1 MTLRT
6 WLFLIAAIAA
16 ASVAACADPVV
27 PLGPGN
33 QMTVTNQPGLFRFQ
47 AKDLNN
53 VIADT
58 SFTWVTADSQ
68 ARIVHHSLI
77 THGEM
82 DLHVLD
88 ANGVEVYAHEVS
100 VVYETDTLTNKGTP
114 GPWTVR
120 FDIKAA
126 TGKIDVTL
134 ETP

>member
-1 MTLRT
+1 MKVRT
-6 WLFLIAAIAA
+6 WLLVAAGLAA
-16 ASVAACADPVV
+16 GSVAACADPVV

-68 ARIVHHSLI
+68 ARILHHSLI

-82 DLHVLD
+82 ELHVVD
-88 ANGVEVYAHEVS
+88 ANGVEVYSHEVS
-100 VVYETDTLTNKGTP
+100 VVYETDTLTNRGAP
-114 GPWTVR
+114 GSWTVR

-126 TGKIDVTL
+126 TGKVDVTL

>member
-6 WLFLIAAIAA
+6 WLCLAAGLAIGIAA
-16 ASVAACADPVV
+16 ACVDPAVT
-27 PLGPGN
+27 LGPAN

-47 AKDLNN
+47 AKAMNN
-53 VIADT
+53 VIDDT

-68 ARIVHHSLI
+68 ARILHHSLV
-77 THGEM
+77 THGET

-88 ANGVEVYAHEVS
+88 ANGVEVYSHNLVP
-100 VVYETDTLTNKGTP
+100 VYETDTLTNKGAP
-114 GPWTVR
+114 GAWTIR
-120 FDIKAA
+120 FEIKAA

>member
-1 MTLRT
+1 MRLGT
-6 WLFLIAAIAA
+6 WLFLAAGLAA
-16 ASVAACADPVV
+16 GAIAACADPVV

-88 ANGVEVYAHEVS
+88 ANGVEVYSHEVS
-100 VVYETDTLTNKGTP
+100 VVYETDTLTNKGAP

-126 TGKIDVTL
+126 TGKLDVTL

>member
-1 MTLRT
+1 MTLRI
-6 WLFLIAAIAA
+6 WLFLAAGLAA
-16 ASVAACADPVV
+16 GFIAACADPVV

-68 ARIVHHSLI
+68 ARILHHSLI

-88 ANGVEVYAHEVS
+88 ANGVEVYSHEVS
-100 VVYETDTLTNKGTP
+100 VVYETDTLTNKGAP
-114 GPWTVR
+114 GSWTVR
-120 FDIKAA
+120 FEIKAA

>member
-1 MTLRT
+1 MTLRGC
-6 WLFLIAAIAA
+6 LLLAACVVAGV
-16 ASVAACADPVV
+16 VAACADPVV
-27 PLGPGN
+27 GLGPEN
-33 QMTVTNQPGLFRFQ
+33 QMKVTNQAGLFQFE
-47 AKDLNN
+47 ATGLNN

-68 ARIVHHSLI
+68 ARILHHSLI

-82 DLHVLD
+82 VLHVLD
-88 ANGVEVYAHEVS
+88 ANSVEVYNHEVS

-120 FDIKAA
+120 FEIKAA
-126 TGKIDVTL
+126 TGHINVTL

>member
-1 MTLRT
+1 MTPRT
-6 WLFLIAAIAA
+6 WLVLAAGLAA
-16 ASVAACADPVV
+16 GFVAACADPIV

-53 VIADT
+53 VIDDT

-68 ARIVHHSLI
+68 TSILHHSLI

-88 ANGVEVYAHEVS
+88 ANGVEVYSHEVS
-100 VVYETDTLTNKGTP
+100 VVYETDTLTNKGAP
-114 GPWTVR
+114 GSWTVR
-120 FDIKAA
+120 FEIKAA